1 MIEEEKVAVIS
12 MVRND
17 TFFAD
22 KWISYYGA
30 QFGFENLFLFVDGM
44 DQNLPKQAGKI
55 NCFQI
60 PHQSYKR
67 AKGDRVRARMI
78 SNFAKDLF
86 SSFKVVLAMDIDE
99 FLVIDPKKNISLK
112 AYLLQDFSSI
122 SLSALGIDVGQHPEI
137 ENAVDLKKSFLSQR
151 KFGQISDRYTKPVV
165 AFEPL
170 TWGSGFHRIKGK
182 DYTLDPNLYL
192 FHFGLVD
199 MPSAL
204 NNSEQKE
211 IQKAGW
217 AGHLARRFKLY
228 QALKEEK
235 PHEGDPFFV
244 VARKRLSKNRKWYTF
259 NKPAPL
265 KGNTVIKIPER
276 FNSIV

>member
-44 DQNLPKQAGKI
+44 DQNSPKQAGKI

-151 KFGQISDRYTKPVV
+151 KFGQISDRYTKP
-165 AFEPL
+165 
-170 TWGSGFHRIKGK
+170 
-182 DYTLDPNLYL
+182 
-192 FHFGLVD
+192 
-199 MPSAL
+199 
-204 NNSEQKE
+204 
-211 IQKAGW
+211 
-217 AGHLARRFKLY
+217 
-228 QALKEEK
+228 
-235 PHEGDPFFV
+235 
-244 VARKRLSKNRKWYTF
+244 
-259 NKPAPL
+259 
-265 KGNTVIKIPER
+265 
-276 FNSIV
+276 